1 MAEQVK
7 ENAGSI
13 KIANEVVAII
23 AGLAASE
30 VNGVAGMSGG
40 IAGDIVEIL
49 KGKNLSKGV
58 KVEVGEKETAIDL
71 FIIVEYGVRIP
82 DIAWEIQ
89 NKVKK
94 AVESMTGLI
103 AVEVNIH
110 VQAVNFE
117 KEIKKEP
124 KEPKEAKETKEQK
137 EKNEEKPKL
146 K

>member
-1 MAEQVK
+1 MAEQAK
-7 ENAGSI
+7 ENAGTI

-23 AGLAASE
+23 AGLAAAD

-71 FIIVEYGVRIP
+71 FIIVEFGFRIP

-94 AVESMTGLI
+94 AVENMTGLTV
-103 AVEVNIH
+103 VEVNIH

-117 KEIKKEP
+117 KEVKEVKKEP
-124 KEPKEAKETKEQK
+124 KEPKEPK
-137 EKNEEKPKL
+137 EKVEEKPKL

>member
-1 MAEQVK
+1 MAEQAK

-23 AGLAASE
+23 AGLAAAD

-71 FIIVEYGVRIP
+71 FIIVEFGFRIP

-94 AVESMTGLI
+94 AVENMTGL
-103 AVEVNIH
+103 AVVEVNIH

-124 KEPKEAKETKEQK
+124 KEPKEPK
-137 EKNEEKPKL
+137 EKEKAEEKPKL

>member
-23 AGLAASE
+23 AGLAAAD
-30 VNGVAGMSGG
+30 VVGVAGMSGG

-71 FIIVEYGVRIP
+71 FIIVEFGVRIP

-94 AVESMTGLI
+94 AVESMTGLVV
-103 AVEVNIH
+103 VEVNIH

-124 KEPKEAKETKEQK
+124 KEAKEPKEPK
-137 EKNEEKPKL
+137 EKVEEKPKL